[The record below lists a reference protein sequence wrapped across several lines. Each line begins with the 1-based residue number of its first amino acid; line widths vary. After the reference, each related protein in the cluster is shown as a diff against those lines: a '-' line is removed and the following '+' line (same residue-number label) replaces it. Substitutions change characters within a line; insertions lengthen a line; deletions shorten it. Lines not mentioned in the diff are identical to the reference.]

1 MNKTLISKEAGQ
13 PRKPEEKRTTR
24 GQKPPLTGT
33 PVPGG
38 AVQQPDQGQDP
49 EGLLETRQRLEEE
62 DWSGLRR
69 PHRTPSPG
77 PESSYQRRTQP
88 QSARATLSVRII
100 PNC

>member
-1 MNKTLISKEAGQ
+1 MNKNLISKEAGQ

-38 AVQQPDQGQDP
+38 AVQQPDQGPDL
-49 EGLLETRQRLEEE
+49 EGLLETRQRFEE
-62 DWSGLRR
+62 DGSGLRW

-77 PESSYQRRTQP
+77 PESSY
-88 QSARATLSVRII
+88 
-100 PNC
+100 